1 MNFLLPRIQAW
12 WLLWL
17 ATVITITIVAASQ
30 LFTNRI
36 SLLLD
41 RQASELMAADLLIT
55 ANTALPDSY
64 LKLADEYGL
73 QTAATISL
81 RTAIFI
87 DDEPQLVE
95 LKAVSS
101 SYPLRGT
108 LERKSALLSDPEKM
122 EQGPIPGELW
132 IDTKIAAQLQQ
143 DIELGLTVLPAS
155 WILSYEPDRGG
166 SLFNL
171 APRLMMHIDDL
182 PATQLLVPGSRA
194 KFHLLVAGDA
204 NVVKQYAGFIK
215 PLLSEG
221 QTLQTLDSARPEMR
235 NALDRTRKFFALSI
249 VLTLVIAMIAIAITA
264 RYSATREATKVAVL
278 RTFGISSAQLIKHYM
293 QQIIKVWLL
302 SLPAGLLLGFLAQFP
317 LQWMLGF
324 WFGTR
329 LPDTSAWP
337 YLLASLIGFI
347 SLIGFSL
354 PPILS
359 VLDTPPMQ
367 VFRESVREM
376 SRQKSLLLKVSSLI
390 TLFLVLMLIVNQL
403 QLATLLFALV
413 LVIAAFIPL
422 VLKLILKSLEFVAA
436 SSFWMQRYTL
446 SRLLSQQRNALF
458 VMSGFSLT
466 LLSVLII
473 SQVKDQLIDQWE
485 MQLPSDKPN
494 YFLVNI
500 ATEDVNG
507 LTTLLDD
514 NQVPS
519 SGAYALVRTR
529 LLSINDQ
536 DVKTINFGNDR
547 AYRLINHTF
556 NMSYSDK
563 LPEDNLIVQG
573 QWINDM
579 SEPDGFSVEEGMAE
593 ALGLKLGDRMR
604 FGIAGVEFENTVT
617 SIRSVVWENFQ
628 PNFYILGTIDQLK
641 SKPQTWL
648 MSAFID
654 RENQAILKPLI
665 QQFPTVTL
673 LDISE
678 IMQRIKGIVS
688 RASLALKFFF
698 VFATLSGIIVLLSA
712 LKTSTH
718 TREIEIA
725 LLQALGA
732 NNAQKLGSQ
741 VLEFI
746 IMGVLV
752 GMFAALFATLVSWL
766 VGSWFFDLP
775 FIFAPGMWISSIL
788 ISIGV
793 ITTVGSLFLYRS
805 FFTSP
810 MRLLRS

>member
-73 QTAATISL
+73 QTAETISL

-278 RTFGISSAQLIKHYM
+278 RTFGISSAQLVKHYM

-376 SRQKSLLLKVSSLI
+376 SRQKSLLLMVSSLI

-579 SEPDGFSVEEGMAE
+579 SEPDGFSVEQGMAE

-628 PNFYILGTIDQLK
+628 PNFYILGTSDQLK

-688 RASLALKFFF
+688 R
-698 VFATLSGIIVLLSA
+698 
-712 LKTSTH
+712 
-718 TREIEIA
+718 
-725 LLQALGA
+725 
-732 NNAQKLGSQ
+732 
-741 VLEFI
+741 
-746 IMGVLV
+746 
-752 GMFAALFATLVSWL
+752 
-766 VGSWFFDLP
+766 
-775 FIFAPGMWISSIL
+775 
-788 ISIGV
+788 
-793 ITTVGSLFLYRS
+793 
-805 FFTSP
+805 
-810 MRLLRS
+810 